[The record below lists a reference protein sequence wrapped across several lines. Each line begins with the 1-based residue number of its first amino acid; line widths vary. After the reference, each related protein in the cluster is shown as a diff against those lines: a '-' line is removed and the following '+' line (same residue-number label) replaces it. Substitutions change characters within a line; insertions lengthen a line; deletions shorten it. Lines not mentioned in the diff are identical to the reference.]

1 MCKWHVHAH
10 MCNMCMCMWMCIFDI
25 ACEACAMSCVSGS
38 TVARVGFYK
47 VLTAATHRLISQAD
61 EAPHP

>member
-1 MCKWHVHAH
+1 L
-10 MCNMCMCMWMCIFDI
+10 IFDI

-38 TVARVGFYK
+38 TVARVGFYIK